1 VPVCHQISCSIYE
14 KASYLRNLIVG
25 VVGLTTAVKIQ
36 ERGNYDVTI
45 LAEVL
50 PDDPK
55 TIQYTSQWAVSAS
68 LLATNFL
75 MLSIAI

>member
-1 VPVCHQISCSIYE
+1 M
-14 KASYLRNLIVG
+14 
-25 VVGLTTAVKIQ
+25 VGLTTALRIQ

-55 TIQYTSQWAVSAS
+55 TIRYTSQWAVSAS
-68 LLATNFL
+68 LFATNFSL
-75 MLSIAI
+75 LLLTYEGSTPHWIRNR